1 MYFAKIKQ
9 TNEVVYL
16 PETTNYRM
24 VHQRESQ
31 LPQVGWKSS
40 LVTSEILKLCTHFNL
55 DELKFTIPRRL
66 FFKVFFGPAPW
77 EGREKPLSEVLGNSV
92 QYKRKSGRP
101 RPFLHNVKSRISTPP
116 LTHRNFLAIR
126 TVPSGELVQGP
137 RKVPE
142 SYLLYV
148 SF

>member
-92 QYKRKSGRP
+92 QYKKNPVDLS
-101 RPFLHNVKSRISTPP
+101 PFFITLNHESLLP
-116 LTHRNFLAIR
+116 LTHRNFLEIR
-126 TVPSGELVQGP
+126 TVPLGELVAGQ
-137 RKVPE
+137 RI
-142 SYLLYV
+142 
-148 SF
+148 